1 MAQLVTSAWHE
12 AFLQAHAARVWL
24 GTLPPLLLAA
34 MAAFALATLGGF
46 LRRYLPFLGGLMRVA
61 GQIALFAVLGV
72 GVVQM
77 SRLSP
82 SFGTSLD
89 APLASLG
96 LPQQEVAGT
105 ETRVPMAQDGHF
117 WITAKVNG
125 TRQRFMVDTGATVSA
140 IGADAAAEAGLE
152 PDALHLPVT
161 VRTANGTTQAQVAAV
176 NELRFGSVVARD
188 LQVVIT
194 ENSGGLNLLGMNF
207 LNRLK
212 GWRVENGTLILT
224 PRHPQAAAGS

>member
-1 MAQLVTSAWHE
+1 
-12 AFLQAHAARVWL
+12 
-24 GTLPPLLLAA
+24 
-34 MAAFALATLGGF
+34 
-46 LRRYLPFLGGLMRVA
+46 MRACGNV
-61 GQIALFAVLGV
+61 ALFVVLGI
-72 GVVQM
+72 GVVQLT
-77 SRLSP
+77 RLNP

-96 LPQQEVAGT
+96 MPRQDVAGT
-105 ETRVPMAQDGHF
+105 ETRIPMAQDGHF

-140 IGADAAAEAGLE
+140 IAADAAAEAGLE
-152 PDALHLPVT
+152 PDVMRLPVT
-161 VRTANGTTQAQVAAV
+161 VHTANGATQAQVASV
-176 NELRFGSVVARD
+176 KELRFGSVVARD

-212 GWRVENGTLILT
+212 GWRVEEGTLILT
-224 PRHPQAAAGS
+224 PRHPQGAAVR

>member
-1 MAQLVTSAWHE
+1 MQG
-12 AFLQAHAARVWL
+12 HAMRGWL

-34 MAAFALATLGGF
+34 MAAFALATMGGF
-46 LRRYLPFLGGLMRVA
+46 LRRYLPFLGGLIRAA
-61 GQIALFAVLGV
+61 GNVALFAVLGV
-72 GVVQM
+72 AVVQV

-82 SFGTSLD
+82 SFGTSFD
-89 APLASLG
+89 APLAALG
-96 LPQQEVAGT
+96 LPRQEVTGA
-105 ETRVPMAQDGHF
+105 ETRIPMAEDGHF

-125 TRQRFMVDTGATVSA
+125 SRQRFMVDTGATVSA

-176 NELRFGSVVARD
+176 DELRFGSVVARD

-224 PRHPQAAAGS
+224 PRHPQQAEGG